1 MEDAGMERVEYGHK
15 KFSFAK
21 GKAELTSTSITVR
34 SLPGE
39 NEKAFTHRLM
49 QRFGHQE
56 GTIEIV
62 FKKGQPN
69 YAIITLS

>member
-1 MEDAGMERVEYGHK
+1 MELVKYGRK
-15 KFSFAK
+15 KFSIVE
-21 GKAELTSTSITVR
+21 GKTILTSTSITEK

-39 NEKAFTHRLM
+39 NEEAFTHRLT
-49 QRFGHQE
+49 RKYANHR

-62 FKKGQPN
+62 FKKGRPD